1 MIDLSRKS
9 LSEIFKVYAK
19 IQARNIQGHFSL
31 YDVLEI
37 LEALRGHYVRI
48 EIFRPYSRY
57 DPLFDPAGHYQYI
70 RIHFWDKSRT
80 QEISFRTLPYWQ
92 VNQMLGLG
100 KEEYQKIKRYDLSPY
115 EQPDSDLIHEQVP
128 VWTGYRVVKEFIPP
142 IHKMLTPIS
151 DDPFDGRLPAPTSE
165 PLTNEQKELLR
176 EALKTSPYCY
186 DCPFYYNCSPAPFI
200 DPHGP
205 ICDTMSAIIG
215 EDVNGG
221 PDDNDTEAF
230 IDSLRKIADANIK
243 YVLGL
248 QDEEGLIKRWV
259 YLSDF
264 IRALIEGKDMWKLLE
279 GSK

>member
-100 KEEYQKIKRYDLSPY
+100 KEEFQTIKRYDLSPY

-151 DDPFDGRLPAPTSE
+151 DDPFDGRLPAPPSE
-165 PLTNEQKELLR
+165 PLTEAHRKLLR
-176 EALKTSPYCY
+176 EAFKFSPYCY
-186 DCPFYYNCSPAPFI
+186 NCDISTCCLNGHSISSF
-200 DPHGP
+200 GN
-205 ICDTMSAIIG
+205 ICDALK
-215 EDVNGG
+215 ELGG
-221 PDDNDTEAF
+221 GADAPDLDDDLNVHFIEA
-230 IDSLRKIADANIK
+230 LQEIADANIK
-243 YVLGL
+243 YTLGL
-248 QDEEGLIKRWV
+248 EKDGLIMRWI

-264 IRALIEGKDMWKLLE
+264 IRALLE
-279 GSK
+279 NKIYEPA